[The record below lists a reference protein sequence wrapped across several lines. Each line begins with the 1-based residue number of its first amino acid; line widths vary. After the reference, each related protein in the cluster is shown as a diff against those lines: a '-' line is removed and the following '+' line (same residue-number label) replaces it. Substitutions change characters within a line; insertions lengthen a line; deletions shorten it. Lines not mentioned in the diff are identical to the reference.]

1 MTKKANALKRWN
13 AMQIAQAVV
22 TGLTLLF
29 LFVPVIQMAVTAFM
43 KNAFR
48 GFKAGFT
55 TDWIER
61 VLNSYGDTILR
72 SLGLAVGA
80 LVICIIIG
88 VPAAW
93 VLVREQRK
101 RWAGL
106 IEEALLLPL
115 SIPGLAIG
123 LGILLVWGGFGSFR
137 QSNLFILC
145 GHVMFCLPFMVRSVM
160 AVMRVEP
167 LDAYEEASATLGASP
182 WTTFIKVVVPVAMP
196 GIIAGGL
203 MVMTVSL
210 GEFNISWM
218 LQTPDTKTL
227 PVGLADSYASLRL
240 EIGSAYTFLFFVIL
254 VPLLSLMQ
262 SLPEWLAKKRAER
275 RLKAAQVAEDE
286 ALL

>member
-1 MTKKANALKRWN
+1 MAKKKSWTGV
-13 AMQIAQAVV
+13 QIAQAVL

-29 LFVPVIQMAVTAFM
+29 LMIPVVQMCFTAFM

-55 TDWIER
+55 TEWIEK
-61 VLNSYGDTILR
+61 VLELYGDTIVR
-72 SLGLAVGA
+72 SLGIAVAA
-80 LVICIIIG
+80 LVLCVVIG

-93 VLVREQRK
+93 ILVREQRK
-101 RWAGL
+101 RWAAL
-106 IEEALLLPL
+106 MEEALILPL
-115 SIPGLAIG
+115 SVPGLAIG
-123 LGILLVWGGFGSFR
+123 LGILLIWGGITSLR

-160 AVMRVEP
+160 AVLRVEP
-167 LDAYEEASATLGASP
+167 IDAYEEASATLGASP

-196 GIIAGGL
+196 GILAGAL

-227 PVGLADSYASLRL
+227 PVGMADSYASMRL
-240 EIGSAYTFLFFVIL
+240 EVGSAYTFLFLVIL
-254 VPLLSLMQ
+254 VPILSLLQ
-262 SLPEWLAKKRAER
+262 ALPTWLARRAEAR
-275 RLKAAQVAEDE
+275 RRAADLESNE
-286 ALL
+286 